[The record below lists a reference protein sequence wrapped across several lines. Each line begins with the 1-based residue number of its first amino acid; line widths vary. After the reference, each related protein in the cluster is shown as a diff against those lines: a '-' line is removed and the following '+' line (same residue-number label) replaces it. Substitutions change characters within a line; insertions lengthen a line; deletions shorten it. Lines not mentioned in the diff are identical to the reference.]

1 MAHDLFHVEDLDAV
15 PNPELDRLVGHL
27 EQILHEG
34 QRGIPQRSLARDE
47 LAEFEQP
54 DTKLELSGVPFQEPC
69 IDERPDQAMDRR
81 LGQTGFPHQIGEGQ
95 RRVVSVEDAQDP
107 VDLAEHGTQ
116 LVPFSGSHLCIVTEA
131 T

>member
-1 MAHDLFHVEDLDAV
+1 MPSRTPSWTVSWVTSNRSSMKGSAAS
-15 PNPELDRLVGHL
+15 RSARW
-27 EQILHEG
+27 
-34 QRGIPQRSLARDE
+34 RGTSC
-47 LAEFEQP
+47 AEFEQP